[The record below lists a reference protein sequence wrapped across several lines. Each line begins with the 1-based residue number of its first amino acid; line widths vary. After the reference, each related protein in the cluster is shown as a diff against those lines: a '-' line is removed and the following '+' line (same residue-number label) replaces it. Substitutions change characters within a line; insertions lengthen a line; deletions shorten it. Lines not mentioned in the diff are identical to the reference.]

1 VIAVGRSAAATISF
15 DIGTD
20 GRPSNPQI
28 DNQSEDTWGPQ
39 AIGLV
44 RQWEFQPGMKDG
56 IAVTVPCTMTLVWGE
71 RKIPAAL
78 LASAG
83 REKEPVPVSASFI
96 PEVRYQPEPAYSQ
109 EALAARQEGTV
120 EIALIVA
127 LDGTPSDLRVVQPL
141 GFGLDEK
148 ALEAVSKWRFAPA
161 LVNGQPA
168 KVRAVVKVPF
178 RLPAQ

>member
-1 VIAVGRSAAATISF
+1 
-15 DIGTD
+15 
-20 GRPSNPQI
+20 
-28 DNQSEDTWGPQ
+28 
-39 AIGLV
+39 
-44 RQWEFQPGMKDG
+44 
-56 IAVTVPCTMTLVWGE
+56 
-71 RKIPAAL
+71 
-78 LASAG
+78 
-83 REKEPVPVSASFI
+83 
-96 PEVRYQPEPAYSQ
+96 
-109 EALAARQEGTV
+109 
-120 EIALIVA
+120 